1 MDEKTRR
8 RELDEQMAYRPPLP
22 ARAEGEAPGAAA
34 EGAGAA
40 RRRELRAGGLLVY
53 PGPARAQ
60 RVPCFTDLTV
70 TDGRGRFAAL
80 SYCWDAGYGREWSE
94 GQFGDVEGL
103 FGPAGAEELAEAL
116 ETWDEWMGR
125 AQSKLGGLLGGE
137 DLARAAWD
145 SWGPVRAP
153 GWEGLCAEAALGLE
167 GALRGVLP
175 EDADVPAAAPLA
187 LRALRGWAASGP
199 EAAGLGARERVSPE
213 GLARLAALAA
223 ADALA
228 AARAAGLPGPGAA
241 AQAGAAQAPAPARAG
256 GADPFAARR
265 ALRAG
270 GLELAHW
277 GPGEAVPPG
286 WEYVAVRREGQAWGS
301 QCLLVDYTTGE
312 LVFDDL
318 DCPPF
323 SMTPRERDAVEAA
336 MLGWPSRAEDAATGL
351 GSLVGLRDA
360 MAAAWDSWGPVR
372 APGWEGLC
380 AQAAMAIP
388 EAVAGRSGDVARTA
402 LPCAVASMA
411 LDWLGALAENVVPGE
426 DGAPALEGLAARD
439 LADAAVVRAMADID
453 WNNEGFQENA
463 LADLA
468 GLQGDLDRAAG
479 RGAGRAWDRLGY
491 GRAAG
496 PAEAPAAPAA
506 GGGDDESE
514 DEEAHL

>member
-1 MDEKTRR
+1 MDEKTRL
-8 RELDEQMAYRPPLP
+8 RELDKQMGHRASPP
-22 ARAEGEAPGAAA
+22 ARAEGAAPEAPAEGAAPEAPA

-53 PGPARAQ
+53 ADPARAQ

-80 SYCWDAGYGREWSE
+80 SYCWDAGYGQEWSE
-94 GQFGDVEGL
+94 EQFGDVEGL
-103 FGPAGAEELAEAL
+103 FGSAGAEELAEAL

-125 AQSKLGGLLGGE
+125 AQSNLGGLLGGE
-137 DLARAAWD
+137 DLAR
-145 SWGPVRAP
+145 
-153 GWEGLCAEAALGLE
+153 
-167 GALRGVLP
+167 
-175 EDADVPAAAPLA
+175 
-187 LRALRGWAASGP
+187 
-199 EAAGLGARERVSPE
+199 
-213 GLARLAALAA
+213 
-223 ADALA
+223 
-228 AARAAGLPGPGAA
+228 
-241 AQAGAAQAPAPARAG
+241 
-256 GADPFAARR
+256 
-265 ALRAG
+265 
-270 GLELAHW
+270 
-277 GPGEAVPPG
+277 
-286 WEYVAVRREGQAWGS
+286 
-301 QCLLVDYTTGE
+301 
-312 LVFDDL
+312 
-318 DCPPF
+318 
-323 SMTPRERDAVEAA
+323 
-336 MLGWPSRAEDAATGL
+336 
-351 GSLVGLRDA
+351 
-360 MAAAWDSWGPVR
+360 AAWDSWGPVR

-479 RGAGRAWDRLGY
+479 
-491 GRAAG
+491 
-496 PAEAPAAPAA
+496 PAEAPAAPAAPAA